1 MPSYPPRSQPFR
13 KKEILDKRIKELIH
27 AVKHDYTAEKVGAA
41 AEKVRF
47 AYLKLCKGTIEGSRA
62 FKAEDEDPKV
72 AAKAKREL
80 QEWQEISTSEIINKF
95 VVDV

>member
-1 MPSYPPRSQPFR
+1 M
-13 KKEILDKRIKELIH
+13 
-27 AVKHDYTAEKVGAA
+27 KHDYTAEKVEAA
-41 AEKVRF
+41 AEMVRF

-80 QEWQEISTSEIINKF
+80 QEWQEISTSEIISKF